1 MDFTW
6 MTVRGELL
14 AYHSGMPKRLS
25 CAVRRWYVVEQRVLT
40 ILPPT
45 TYRTSGIT
53 VNTSTVKLF
62 NTS

>member
-1 MDFTW
+1 

-40 ILPPT
+40 MLPPIQDT
-45 TYRTSGIT
+45 RHQQGQVLLSCQI
-53 VNTSTVKLF
+53 LF
-62 NTS
+62 LKHDD